1 VSTLETTAAPGIVTE
16 PTVTIRPPRAW
27 GDLRLRELWTSRE
40 LVYFLTK
47 RELQIRYKQSFFGIA
62 WAVLQPLGL
71 AFIFAIV
78 FGQLLNV
85 PVPSEVPFPVFALAA
100 LVPWLFTA
108 QAVTQGANSLV
119 LDANL
124 LAKVYFPRLVVP
136 MSKVIAFAF
145 DLAVALVVVIAFA
158 LLYDIGIDWRVL
170 ATPVFLLLG
179 AITTLGVATLLAA
192 INVKYRDVLL
202 AVPVIVQVWFFASP
216 VVYPSSV
223 VPDAWQYVY
232 ALNPMVTV
240 IDGVRW
246 AILGV
251 SAPELGTAA
260 VSVASSLLILAVGI
274 VYFRRTEQFFADLV

>member
-1 VSTLETTAAPGIVTE
+1 VSTLDTTAAPGLSTE
-16 PTVTIRPPRAW
+16 PTVTIRPPRSW
-27 GDLRLRELWTSRE
+27 GDLRLRELWSSRE

-62 WAVLQPLGL
+62 WAVLQPLGM
-71 AFIFAIV
+71 AFIFALV
-78 FGQLLNV
+78 FGHLAN
-85 PVPSEVPFPVFALAA
+85 VPSEGIPYPVFALTA

-124 LAKVYFPRLVVP
+124 LAKVYFPRLVIP
-136 MSKVIAFAF
+136 LSKVIAFAF
-145 DLAVALVVVIAFA
+145 DLAVALGVVIAFA
-158 LLYDIGIDWRVL
+158 FVYDVGIEWRIL
-170 ATPVFLLLG
+170 TIPAFLLLG
-179 AITTLGVATLLAA
+179 ALTTLGVATLLAA

-202 AVPVIVQVWFFASP
+202 AVPVIVQVWLFASP
-216 VVYPSSV
+216 VIYPSSLI
-223 VPDAWQYVY
+223 PGDWQYVY

-260 VSVASSLLILAVGI
+260 VSVASALLIAAVAI

>member
-1 VSTLETTAAPGIVTE
+1 VSTLETTAAPGLVTE
-16 PTVTIRPPRAW
+16 PTVTIRPPRSW
-27 GDLRLRELWTSRE
+27 GDLRLRELWSSRE

-62 WAVLQPLGL
+62 WAVLQPLGM
-71 AFIFAIV
+71 AFVFALV
-78 FGQLLNV
+78 FGQLAGVGSEGV
-85 PVPSEVPFPVFALAA
+85 PYPVFALTA

-119 LDANL
+119 QDANL
-124 LAKVYFPRLVVP
+124 LAKVYFPRLVIP
-136 MSKVIAFAF
+136 LSKVIAFAF
-145 DLAVALVVVIAFA
+145 DLGVALIVVIVFA
-158 LLYDIGIDWRVL
+158 LLYDVGLEWRVL
-170 ATPVFLLLG
+170 TIPAFLLLG

-202 AVPVIVQVWFFASP
+202 AVPVIVQVWLFASP
-216 VVYPSSV
+216 VIYSSSEI
-223 VPDAWQYVY
+223 PGDWQYVY

-246 AILGV
+246 AVLGV

-260 VSVASSLLILAVGI
+260 VSVASAFLILAVAI